1 MAETSESVDA
11 PVGGETPAAGG
22 CVPREH
28 LFALLFAKRDALP
41 TGEEEGADKELV
53 LLREDLAEIDRFKQ
67 PFAPEFHL
75 GPETADAYWAH
86 ALQCVSCKMM
96 LIEDG
101 PDSRPPKT
109 EGEIAAETQK
119 AEDKVAKLK
128 IKFAIS
134 LTVGLV
140 FFSGAFATITHIR
153 NKQYA
158 PKPEQV
164 LTQVK
169 QEIDPLYF
177 LFAILIF
184 VASWFLAEAYG
195 IARELWVD
203 FTAWKRAV
211 PVIGKKWAE
220 KSKTK

>member
-11 PVGGETPAAGG
+11 PVDGDTPAAGG

-41 TGEEEGADKELV
+41 TGEEEDADKELV
-53 LLREDLAEIDRFKQ
+53 LLREDLAEIDRFKR
-67 PFAPEFHL
+67 PFAAEFQL

-86 ALQCVSCKMM
+86 ALQCVSCKGM

-101 PDSRPPKT
+101 PDARPPKT

-119 AEDKVAKLK
+119 AEDKVTKLK

-220 KSKTK
+220 KSKNK